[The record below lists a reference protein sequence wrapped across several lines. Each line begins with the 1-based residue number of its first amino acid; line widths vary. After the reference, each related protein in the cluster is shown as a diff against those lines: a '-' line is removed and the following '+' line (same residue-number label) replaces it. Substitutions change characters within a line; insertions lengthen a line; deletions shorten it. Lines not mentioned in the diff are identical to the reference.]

1 MNNNP
6 GTNWFETEEGKEA
19 AGNIHVEISVPRGG
33 VITAVKSETGTD
45 FFIGYPC
52 YNAKVVPS
60 FINRRKKMFKLYKAS
75 GSISKTIV
83 VGWLEILAAV
93 LVAGAEFAK
102 TGDFSVPAILIFAQ
116 AVIMIYLRFQT
127 VEPLSAG

>member
-1 MNNNP
+1 MTNNS

-19 AGNIHVEISVPRGG
+19 AGNIYIEILVPRGG

-52 YNAKVVPS
+52 YNAKVVKSP
-60 FINRRKKMFKLYKAS
+60 IGEKQMFKLYKAS